1 MGGGGRRGRRKRASC
16 MSLSLG
22 EVVLVLKTRLDLL
35 PAPSQCF
42 QPNYSGVNQNTSM
55 QNALHSIG
63 AVLYRFD
70 NEKQYYYIIIMITSE
85 SY

>member
-1 MGGGGRRGRRKRASC
+1 MIWRRGGGGKEGVGGGGKEERASC

-42 QPNYSGVNQNTSM
+42 QPNYSGVNKIHQCKMRCT
-55 QNALHSIG
+55 
-63 AVLYRFD
+63 R
-70 NEKQYYYIIIMITSE
+70 
-85 SY
+85 